1 MLYYEKSR
9 WVVLG
14 LCSSVEVGVM
24 ENMKVTDLL
33 EQYEAQDGDQ
43 KADEKV
49 YVAYKKIADESCCG
63 ALCKTCACFQ
73 CCG

>member
-1 MLYYEKSR
+1 MEKN
-9 WVVLG
+9 
-14 LCSSVEVGVM
+14 VM
-24 ENMKVTDLL
+24 QVDELL
-33 EQYEAQDGDQ
+33 RQYEAQN
-43 KADEKV
+43 DENRPEDKV